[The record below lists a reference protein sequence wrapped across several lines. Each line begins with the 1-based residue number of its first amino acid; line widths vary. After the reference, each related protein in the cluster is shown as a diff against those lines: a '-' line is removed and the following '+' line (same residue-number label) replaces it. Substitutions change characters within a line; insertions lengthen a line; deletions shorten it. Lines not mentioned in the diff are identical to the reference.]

1 MVCTRGC
8 LSNFSFFQGFF
19 SCCVSQNVF
28 RRSSSRSLGWR
39 VVETS
44 VGTSRELKIG
54 SQIPVENCLNENK
67 DCRLYYR
74 IEVLPHSKGFRIAHG
89 SVHLSQYQP
98 RPRSPAQWLGSP
110 GRVTVPI
117 LIILRILLFIS
128 FSIQY
133 AIRESSGK
141 SQLILYWEAEQQFQG
156 WLGLV
161 AWLLVSPAGP
171 RHAHLIKWSHW
182 AAGDMEHGTLQPR
195 YCNLAPWLTTVC
207 DVGGKNEWPFKI
219 ANLQILESWREGQYN
234 NVTTIYVS

>member
-19 SCCVSQNVF
+19 SCCVSQNV
-28 RRSSSRSLGWR
+28 LGDPPQCGWR

-44 VGTSRELKIG
+44 VGTSRELKVS
-54 SQIPVENCLNENK
+54 SQIPSCQNENK
-67 DCRLYYR
+67 DCRLSDR
-74 IEVLPHSKGFRIAHG
+74 KVPSKGFRIAHG

-141 SQLILYWEAEQQFQG
+141 SQLILYLYWEAEQQFQG

-182 AAGDMEHGTLQPR
+182 AAGDMEHGTLQRR

-207 DVGGKNEWPFKI
+207 DVGGKNECPFKI